1 MRNLFLKSMVFVMA
15 LSLAVNFT
23 CADDKNTNFETA
35 VANETQKREVKEQS
49 EEKLVE
55 IKQALEINLSDLK
68 KNEEKLTGLQT
79 ALSTAMKA
87 LTGAGSNNFF
97 TAADAKEGDLSKA
110 LDQFLKRKKLLSAT
124 QLKANE
130 GKIDALEN
138 AINDLRILQS
148 AINNL
153 KSERGELEKS
163 LKAIEAI
170 PAVLDQEDD
179 LKIKEDETNKEE
191 KNKEL
196 VDLTEKIIILY
207 ESNESVI
214 NTDPENDF
222 TNLATLIQIYSKN
235 IKEMKETDSI
245 DTILS
250 IGKELNKERDEFL
263 KKLGRKSGRTI
274 SDVRFGT
281 VDANFNSIQA
291 SQAYQQIFKAIDADL
306 TTIEESKDVLQISR
320 AYKAV
325 QLGLLGIKKMEDAR
339 EFRPQSGS
347 RIQTTIVP
355 SSSYYGTSRL
365 DLILNTNSKDLK
377 YLLKQRRKNIR
388 LYYKYR

>member
-1 MRNLFLKSMVFVMA
+1 MVFVMA

-97 TAADAKEGDLSKA
+97 TAADAKAGDLSKA
-110 LDQFLKRKKLLSAT
+110 LDQFLKRKKLLSAA

-130 GKIDALEN
+130 AKIDALEN

-263 KKLGRKSGRTI
+263 RKLGRKSGRTI

-306 TTIEESKDVLQISR
+306 TTIEESKDVPQIIR

-339 EFRPQSGS
+339 EFRPQSES
-347 RIQTTIVP
+347 RTQTTVVP

>member
-97 TAADAKEGDLSKA
+97 TAADAKAGDLSKA
-110 LDQFLKRKKLLSAT
+110 LDQFLKRKKLLSAA

-130 GKIDALEN
+130 AKIDALEN

-263 KKLGRKSGRTI
+263 RKLGRKSGRTI

-306 TTIEESKDVLQISR
+306 TTIEESKDVPQIIR

-339 EFRPQSGS
+339 EFRPQSES
-347 RIQTTIVP
+347 RTQTTVVP